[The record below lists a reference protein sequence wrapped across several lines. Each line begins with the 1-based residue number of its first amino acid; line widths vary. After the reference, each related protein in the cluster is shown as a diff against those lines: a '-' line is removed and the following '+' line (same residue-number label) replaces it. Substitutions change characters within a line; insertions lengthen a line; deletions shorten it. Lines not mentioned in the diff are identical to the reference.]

1 MPNHGFVDPLSPLG
15 KPNTTKDGHD
25 VRSVKVADK
34 TGCINLSIWDEAGA
48 QMMTGDICKL
58 NKGYAYN

>member
-1 MPNHGFVDPLSPLG
+1 MNEIYLLYQTG

-34 TGCINLSIWDEAGA
+34 TACINLSIWDDAGA
-48 QMMTGDICKL
+48 QMNTGDICKL
-58 NKGYAYN
+58 TKG